1 MGNPI
6 YSALVA
12 DVFLQENLSIN
23 YIATSQDR
31 KEGRGQK
38 LIPPPLKEWG
48 IKYDIPVFQFQSLK
62 NKASIDAIRDINPE
76 LIIVAAYGKML
87 PKEILE
93 IPKYGCLNIHPS
105 LLPKY
110 RGPSPV
116 ISTLADGVQETGVSV
131 ILMNEEMDAGPIL
144 AQKNV
149 TILKNEN
156 SEKLTSRLFQIG
168 AYELSKILDQWVKN
182 ELIPIP
188 QNETDATFTKLITK
202 SDGEINWKF
211 PAYKISLL
219 IRAYHPWPGT
229 YTTWKGLNLKI
240 LDAEFI
246 DSYEFNGTIH
256 NNIGKVI
263 KRTDTNSPLGV
274 ITGEQILLPTLL
286 QLAGKTIVN
295 AKEFL
300 ERNSDFIGSTLG

>member
-1 MGNPI
+1 M
-6 YSALVA
+6 
-12 DVFLQENLSIN
+12 
-23 YIATSQDR
+23 
-31 KEGRGQK
+31 
-38 LIPPPLKEWG
+38 
-48 IKYDIPVFQFQSLK
+48 
-62 NKASIDAIRDINPE
+62 
-76 LIIVAAYGKML
+76 
-87 PKEILE
+87 
-93 IPKYGCLNIHPS
+93 NIHPS

-116 ISTLADGVQETGVSV
+116 ISTLEDGVQETGVSV